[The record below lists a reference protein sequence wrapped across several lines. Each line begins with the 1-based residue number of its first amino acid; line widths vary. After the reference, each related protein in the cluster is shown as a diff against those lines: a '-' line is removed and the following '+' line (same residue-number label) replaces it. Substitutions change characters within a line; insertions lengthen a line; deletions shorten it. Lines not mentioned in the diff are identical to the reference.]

1 MSSQG
6 GQRRTASVLCGFST
20 RGSVREVEYKL
31 KLHLRICEWCKENNK
46 EIKKQIEETPFNNT
60 AGTFNGWDGI
70 KRNGITKNKISNV
83 VVNGIS
89 DVVISRGSTT
99 IEQAINKIE
108 TQIVVD
114 KTQLETY
121 KSK

>member
-1 MSSQG
+1 MSSKG
-6 GQRRTASVLCGFST
+6 GQRRTASVMCGFST

-46 EIKKQIEETPFNNT
+46 EIKKQIEETPFNAT
-60 AGTFNGWDGI
+60 AGTYNGWDGI
-70 KRNGITKNKISNV
+70 KTNGITKNKVCNV
-83 VVNGIS
+83 VVNGNP

-99 IEQAINKIE
+99 VEQAISNIE
-108 TQIVVD
+108 TQIIVN
-114 KTQLETY
+114 KTKLETY